1 MSIDLRHCI
10 QKSIQIY
17 RGWSYG
23 CVVVV
28 DANAGTTST
37 GGGRRASA
45 ASPATRTSTSAPS
58 VCKLLSFLPILLD
71 HFCICILIHSV
82 TQKLLLQCASISR
95 RRRLQRVRACRVA
108 SSRSARSMATDGA
121 GQHELMQGE
130 AEAVMA
136 GGYKAEPCLSPSS
149 FLCAHACS
157 ALVCDCVVQPRPAT
171 SDLMSPFVWERKA
184 LAPNHAPRPLPC
196 QRMSSCF
203 TPLISF
209 CMPEARCLSLSR
221 LALCLLCG
229 MVWPSACI
237 SMCDP

>member
-1 MSIDLRHCI
+1 LC
-10 QKSIQIY
+10 
-17 RGWSYG
+17 
-23 CVVVV
+23 C
-28 DANAGTTST
+28 
-37 GGGRRASA
+37 GGGCECRHHQHGRWQARIGRVSGNKDLYLGTF
-45 ASPATRTSTSAPS
+45 SMQTP
-58 VCKLLSFLPILLD
+58 FLPSYTARS
-71 HFCICILIHSV
+71 F
-82 TQKLLLQCASISR
+82 LLQCASISR